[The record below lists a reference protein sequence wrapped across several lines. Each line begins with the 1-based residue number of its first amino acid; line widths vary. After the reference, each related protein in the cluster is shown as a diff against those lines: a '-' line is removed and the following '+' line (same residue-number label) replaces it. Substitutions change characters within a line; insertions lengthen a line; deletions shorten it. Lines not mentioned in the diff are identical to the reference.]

1 MSVQKRRRL
10 ILWSRDEVSCCN
22 CPDFNSVHAHCPCDS
37 CCGKAVSRAT
47 EYRHWVATRDYLR
60 LTEQD
65 AEVAQQDE
73 GRQEIEQDAEQDA
86 EQDVER
92 SVQHGS
98 VQQQNEQ
105 GVVPAAAEELPLE
118 MDEELERNIEQRED
132 QEEEGARD
140 QHPEELQDQ
149 ARELDQDGM
158 HESV

>member
-73 GRQEIEQDAEQDA
+73 GRQEIEQDAEQD
-86 EQDVER
+86 VER

-118 MDEELERNIEQRED
+118 MDEELERNIEQR
-132 QEEEGARD
+132 
-140 QHPEELQDQ
+140 
-149 ARELDQDGM
+149 
-158 HESV
+158 